1 LPWDLIEGK
10 ENCTLTMKIGK
21 EHLVPAAREEI
32 TARRALWGTDI
43 YTDDS
48 DVIAACIHAGW
59 FRGEWPDDVDV
70 SLLGLNEGY
79 SVSDVRGLFSVQGN
93 SSKQAKLPSYHETSD
108 LMILSEPPKNG
119 PMPVPENRDLHVTLL
134 ILPRLEKYA
143 STTRFGIKSREF
155 GGRLGDED
163 SHQRAVHDGLSFMV
177 IGMRWLT
184 NGAAAQNRLRGK
196 ARRERIRKA
205 LAEVALTP
213 AWISRPVDAAAA
225 EDGWGRERES
235 VLGWWKQSASR
246 PPSEGDKENANRE
259 GGEKVV
265 QEESRKEEETQGDGD
280 KEQNQETGIVEREGQ
295 AKTGAEPEAVNEK
308 GSAAA
313 VGEKEAE
320 EVPPRDA
327 PAEKKAEDI
336 PAKEGDTAQV
346 AEAAQPEKA
355 ESTPHEKATGP

>member
-1 LPWDLIEGK
+1 
-10 ENCTLTMKIGK
+10 MKIGK

-70 SLLGLNEGY
+70 SLLGLDEGY
-79 SVSDVRGLFSVQGN
+79 SVSDVRGLFGAQGN
-93 SSKQAKLPSYHETSD
+93 SFKQAKLPSYHETSD
-108 LMILSEPPKNG
+108 LTILSEPPKNG

-155 GGRLGDED
+155 GGQLGDEE

-177 IGMRWLT
+177 IGIRWLT

-213 AWISRPVDAAAA
+213 AWISRPVDAAGAG
-225 EDGWGRERES
+225 DGAGKEREA

-246 PPSEGDKENANRE
+246 PGSEGDKENANRE
-259 GGEKVV
+259 GGEKLVR
-265 QEESRKEEETQGDGD
+265 EESRKEEEKQGDGD
-280 KEQNQETGIVEREGQ
+280 KERNQEGGNVEGES
-295 AKTGAEPEAVNEK
+295 KAEAEAVNE
-308 GSAAA
+308 GSATAHAA
-313 VGEKEAE
+313 EKELE
-320 EVPPRDA
+320 EA
-327 PAEKKAEDI
+327 PASDALEQKEAKAS
-336 PAKEGDTAQV
+336 PAKEGATAQKET
-346 AEAAQPEKA
+346 EAAQREEPEIAQPEKVA
-355 ESTPHEKATGP
+355 EA